1 MKIVTW
7 NIACLPRYLNIFSN
21 PMNRIASILNKL
33 SKYDA
38 DIICLQEV
46 FDKNI
51 REIIQMP
58 ENTYKEVKEQLAKL
72 DQIREKYQLEVD
84 LGSKAA
90 TGNAWEDLEK

>member
-1 MKIVTW
+1 
-7 NIACLPRYLNIFSN
+7 
-21 PMNRIASILNKL
+21 
-33 SKYDA
+33 
-38 DIICLQEV
+38 
-46 FDKNI
+46 
-51 REIIQMP
+51 MP